1 MIAFM
6 ERYSTKWISL
16 AIALGSLT
24 LIAWFL
30 LSSRFQVHNIQLI
43 RDYASPPPLVDE
55 QVIAENAIIF
65 AGLNVFSL
73 NTNDVAG
80 SLHKDPSIQNV
91 SVETTLD
98 GRLVIRIIHR
108 RPVANWITGSRSLL
122 VDETGLVLAE
132 GSDPR
137 LELSI
142 HTLNEPIAKPGSMVS
157 TKVLEVGALLQRELP
172 LMGIPIDKLSYSATS
187 GLTATTHS
195 AVELLIGPPE
205 KLARKL
211 RSLQVVMD
219 ETSRRGEKL
228 RKIDLRPLDRP
239 TYQLAG

>member
-6 ERYSTKWISL
+6 ERYSGKWLSL

-30 LSSRFQVHNIQLI
+30 LSSRFQVQNIQLI

-55 QVIAENAIIF
+55 QSIAEDAATF

-73 NTNDVAG
+73 NTKDVAR
-80 SLHKDPSIQNV
+80 SLRKDPSIQSM
-91 SVETTLD
+91 SVETTLN
-98 GRLVIRIIHR
+98 GRLVIRIVHR
-108 RPVANWITGSRSLL
+108 RPVANWVIGNKSHL

-132 GSDPR
+132 GRDPR
-137 LELSI
+137 LDLSI
-142 HTLNEPIAKPGSMVS
+142 HALNEPLVKPGSRVS
-157 TKVLEVGALLQRELP
+157 AKALEVGALVQRELP
-172 LMGIPIDKLSYSATS
+172 LMGVSVDKVSYSAAS
-187 GLTATTHS
+187 GLTAMTGS
-195 AVELLIGPPE
+195 AIELLIGPPE
-205 KLARKL
+205 KLAGKL
-211 RSLQVVMD
+211 RSLQVVLD

-228 RKIDLRPLDRP
+228 RKVDLRPLDRP

>member
-30 LSSRFQVHNIQLI
+30 LSSRFQVYNIQLI

-55 QVIAENAIIF
+55 RSIAENAVLF

-73 NTNDVAG
+73 NTNDIAR
-80 SLHKDPSIQNV
+80 SLHKDPSIQSM

-98 GRLVIRIIHR
+98 GRLVIRVIHR
-108 RPVANWITGSRSLL
+108 RPVANWITNSKSLL

-137 LELSI
+137 LDLSI
-142 HTLNEPIAKPGSMVS
+142 HTLNDLPVKPGSRVS
-157 TKVLEVGALLQRELP
+157 AKAIEVSALVWRELP
-172 LMGIPIDKLSYSATS
+172 LMGVPIDKVSYSATS
-187 GLTATTHS
+187 GLTATTNS

-205 KLARKL
+205 KLAGKL
-211 RSLQVVMD
+211 KSLQVVLD

-228 RKIDLRPLDRP
+228 RKVDLRPLDRP